1 MNTILTREAF
11 ENAIRL
17 HDLMMESD
25 AIFEDGNDRTEEV
38 KELMM
43 NPDNWVKN
51 DYVPFVES
59 LNKSKRKCFLTMYT
73 PEELERDHVRTFQ
86 LRGFSI
92 GYALKTMPDGNVDII
107 SVHNNEPDVHNIGD
121 LMLSLAKANGGTQL
135 DHFDGKLS
143 DIYSRNG
150 FDEYQRFKFSD
161 EMAPGDWDYKQY
173 GRPDVV
179 FRRIRKG
186 QLDEWAIKIRNLNKR
201 LDFID

>member
-1 MNTILTREAF
+1 MNKTLTREIM

-17 HDLMMESD
+17 HDMMESV
-25 AIFEDGNDRTEEV
+25 AILEGDIDRTDEV
-38 KELMM
+38 KELMK
-43 NPDNWVKN
+43 NPENWIRD
-51 DYVPFVES
+51 DYDQFIES

-73 PEELERDHVRTFQ
+73 PEEFERDGVSTYQ

-92 GYALKTMPDGNVDII
+92 GYALKPMPDGNVDII

-150 FDEYQRFKFSD
+150 FEEYDRWKFND
-161 EMAPGDWDYKQY
+161 EMAPGDWNYEKY
-173 GRPDVV
+173 GRPDIVL
-179 FRRIRKG
+179 RRIKKG
-186 QLDEWAIKIRNLNKR
+186 GIDEWVIKMKNFQRR